1 MERSDEKENAMH
13 TAPYTMQKCKSVGV
27 QSGATRAPSQR
38 SVECRVQSAADRAE
52 CKVQNAGCSAECRVQ
67 SAECR
72 VQCRSAEVQQSAEC
86 KVQSAGCS
94 AECRVQSAECSA
106 ECGMQCKLYQC
117 CTYLARANP
126 ATQGPSAQPFSRCG
140 VPPVAAASPAA
151 AALCAAHV

>member
-1 MERSDEKENAMH
+1 MH

-86 KVQSAGCS
+86 KVQGAGCSAEYGVQGAVQS
-94 AECRVQSAECSA
+94 AECRVQCKETVSMLHIFGRGEPRDPVHNPSPHLQMWSAA
-106 ECGMQCKLYQC
+106 
-117 CTYLARANP
+117 
-126 ATQGPSAQPFSRCG
+126 RCG
-140 VPPVAAASPAA
+140 CLASGCRP
-151 AALCAAHV
+151 LRCSRVVIEFI

>member
-1 MERSDEKENAMH
+1 MH

-72 VQCRSAEVQQSAEC
+72 VQSAECSAEVQKCSR
-86 KVQSAGCS
+86 VQSAKCRVQGAVQSTECRVQ
-94 AECRVQSAECSA
+94 CRVQSAECSA
-106 ECGMQCKLYQC
+106 KKLYQC
-117 CTYLARANP
+117 CTYSAGANP
-126 ATQGPSAQPFSRCG
+126 GTQCTTLLLISRCG